1 MSLEF
6 PQQYGRKWMEWAEV
20 IHCSAQSLRGIEAK
34 GWLTMKGKARVD
46 LQSSIVGSSQA

>member
-20 IHCSAQSLRGIEAK
+20 IHCSPQSLRGIEAK
-34 GWLTMKGKARVD
+34 GWLIMKGKARVD